1 MKVEQKLK
9 IAFIILLIILISLI
23 SFGGIYLQDAKF
35 VSNKIPKYNLG
46 RDLTGSR
53 NAGFKISTN
62 KNTVIYDKDGK
73 VVEKEGE
80 GTTKKEEPVN
90 PENMLTKE
98 NYLICKDIIEKRL
111 KEMRVSD
118 YSIRFDEE
126 TGKAIISIPE
136 NIDTDTVLQYAAI
149 KGVFQAVDDE
159 KNVLLTNEHI
169 QKAQV
174 AYSSTNNGTAVYLT
188 IQLNKE
194 GKEILNNMS
203 KTYIK
208 TVDAEGKET
217 TKNITLKIDD
227 TTILSTYFSSE
238 ITTGTL
244 QLSIGQ
250 ASTDNDEI
258 SQYIKEASQLAVL
271 LNTGD
276 MPLTYSIE
284 ENRYILSDITKEM
297 FLVPSILVMAL
308 VGIGIIYLIIRY
320 KKNGILVAI
329 SFIGYIAV
337 FLLLLRLTNVVI
349 TLEGMVGILVGII
362 LNYIFSIYLLHLLKK
377 QKAQTSE
384 ELSHAFKETLIKA
397 MFLLIPVAITTVM
410 LCFNNWLP
418 ISSFG
423 MTIFWGIL
431 ISIIY
436 NLIFTRTLITAQ
448 K

>member
-35 VSNKIPKYNLG
+35 VSNQIPKYNLG
-46 RDLTGSR
+46 RDLTGSS

-169 QKAQV
+169 QKH
-174 AYSSTNNGTAVYLT
+174 
-188 IQLNKE
+188 K
-194 GKEILNNMS
+194 
-203 KTYIK
+203 
-208 TVDAEGKET
+208 
-217 TKNITLKIDD
+217 
-227 TTILSTYFSSE
+227 
-238 ITTGTL
+238 
-244 QLSIGQ
+244 
-250 ASTDNDEI
+250 
-258 SQYIKEASQLAVL
+258 
-271 LNTGD
+271 
-276 MPLTYSIE
+276 
-284 ENRYILSDITKEM
+284 
-297 FLVPSILVMAL
+297 
-308 VGIGIIYLIIRY
+308 
-320 KKNGILVAI
+320 
-329 SFIGYIAV
+329 
-337 FLLLLRLTNVVI
+337 
-349 TLEGMVGILVGII
+349 
-362 LNYIFSIYLLHLLKK
+362 
-377 QKAQTSE
+377 
-384 ELSHAFKETLIKA
+384 
-397 MFLLIPVAITTVM
+397 LLIVQ
-410 LCFNNWLP
+410 P
-418 ISSFG
+418 IMG
-423 MTIFWGIL
+423 QLYI
-431 ISIIY
+431 
-436 NLIFTRTLITAQ
+436 
-448 K
+448 

>member
-35 VSNKIPKYNLG
+35 VSNQIPKYNLG